1 MANDGGSGSGTDEIQ
16 MNTEC
21 GNEAVNGVEQNERI
35 EIQINIEGEN
45 EAMNGIEAGLEG
57 QTGNEAR
64 NKPVNGLEGGLEGL
78 TGIKPVN
85 GGLNGS
91 DGGHEAMNEIYGG
104 LDGVN
109 GVQEDECINLDD
121 PLLGK
126 WDAIQI
132 PWEVFDNTQEPPCD
146 NTQTEEETS
155 CGNAKKQ
162 GLQVNDHGVKISYG
176 PPPKKN
182 MLGKKVSMRL
192 TVKEAIYVA
201 AKLWL
206 IWSVRND
213 VIWKGKALCV
223 ANLLNHAAR
232 LCDLWLSVY
241 SRGDNTAGGN
251 SSEAVWI
258 PPPPSRIK
266 CNVDAALYG
275 DDAGFGLTNTMLSEV
290 RIIGSRETEKT
301 SPTD

>member
-1 MANDGGSGSGTDEIQ
+1 MANDGGSESGTDEIQ

-91 DGGHEAMNEIYGG
+91 DGGHEAVNEIYGG

-146 NTQTEEETS
+146 NTQTEETS
-155 CGNAKKQ
+155 NGNAKKQ

-176 PPPKKN
+176 PPPKKRKKN
-182 MLGKKVSMRL
+182 VREESQPAVVFEKGTRKKKSLGLTSARSQVTRKYATRSRL
-192 TVKEAIYVA
+192 KTKF
-201 AKLWL
+201 
-206 IWSVRND
+206 
-213 VIWKGKALCV
+213 
-223 ANLLNHAAR
+223 H
-232 LCDLWLSVY
+232 
-241 SRGDNTAGGN
+241 GN
-251 SSEAVWI
+251 SKEPI
-258 PPPPSRIK
+258 
-266 CNVDAALYG
+266 
-275 DDAGFGLTNTMLSEV
+275 E
-290 RIIGSRETEKT
+290 IG
-301 SPTD
+301 

>member
-1 MANDGGSGSGTDEIQ
+1 MANDGGSESGTDEIQ

-91 DGGHEAMNEIYGG
+91 DGGHEAVNEIYGG

-146 NTQTEEETS
+146 NTQTKETS
-155 CGNAKKQ
+155 NGNAKKQ

-176 PPPKKN
+176 PPPKKR
-182 MLGKKVSMRL
+182 KKISQVTRKYATRSRL
-192 TVKEAIYVA
+192 KTKF
-201 AKLWL
+201 
-206 IWSVRND
+206 
-213 VIWKGKALCV
+213 
-223 ANLLNHAAR
+223 H
-232 LCDLWLSVY
+232 
-241 SRGDNTAGGN
+241 GN
-251 SSEAVWI
+251 SKEPI
-258 PPPPSRIK
+258 
-266 CNVDAALYG
+266 
-275 DDAGFGLTNTMLSEV
+275 E
-290 RIIGSRETEKT
+290 IG
-301 SPTD
+301 